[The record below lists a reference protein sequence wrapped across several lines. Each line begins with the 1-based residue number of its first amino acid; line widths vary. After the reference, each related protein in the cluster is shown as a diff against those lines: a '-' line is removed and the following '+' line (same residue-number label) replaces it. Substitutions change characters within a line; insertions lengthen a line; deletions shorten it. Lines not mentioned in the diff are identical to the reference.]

1 MTEIVRPRPDA
12 SPRRVED
19 GPNRTRGVEVVAH
32 NLRKTLRDGR
42 CVLHDVSFVV
52 QPGELVCIVGGS
64 GAGKTTLLDAL
75 AGVRPA
81 DGGQVLFDGSDLAAN
96 LDAFRGVLGY
106 VPQDDI
112 IHLDLPLERTL
123 LYAARLRLPDGT
135 PRRELDAATT
145 RVLAA
150 LGLADRA

>member
-1 MTEIVRPRPDA
+1 
-12 SPRRVED
+12 
-19 GPNRTRGVEVVAH
+19 
-32 NLRKTLRDGR
+32 
-42 CVLHDVSFVV
+42 
-52 QPGELVCIVGGS
+52 CIVGGS
-64 GAGKTTLLDAL
+64 GAGKTTLLDAV

-112 IHLDLPLERTL
+112 IHLELPLERTL
-123 LYAARLRLPDGT
+123 SYAGRLRLPADT
-135 PRRELDAATT
+135 SRPELDTAIA

-150 LGLADRA
+150 LDLTDRAGVPVGVLSGGQRKRASIGVELLTDPKVFFLDEPTSGLDPATGADLLQL